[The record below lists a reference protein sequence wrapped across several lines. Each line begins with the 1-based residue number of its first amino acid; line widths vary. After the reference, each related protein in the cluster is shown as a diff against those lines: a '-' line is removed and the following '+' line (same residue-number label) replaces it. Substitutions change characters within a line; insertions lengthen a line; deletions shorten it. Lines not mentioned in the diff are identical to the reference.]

1 MSATGLRRPGL
12 RLRRGGVLL
21 RVLLAALLLIVG
33 TWAGALVAVVAAA
46 NSDAARPASAIIV
59 MGAAQYD
66 GRPSPVLRA
75 RLDHAIALWHR
86 GLAPHLIVTGGR
98 REGDRT
104 SEAAT
109 GRRYAVQHGVPDGA
123 ILMESEGRT
132 TAESMRAAAALLA
145 ELERTAAAAPAR
157 DTSPRDTQPR
167 DTRPR
172 DTQPRDAA
180 AAGVHVES
188 RGDVAP
194 APAPART
201 AILVSD
207 PFHMLRLRMLARRYG
222 IVAYTSPT
230 RTSPISA
237 HRSAALG
244 YMLRESVKI
253 PVVWLT
259 ETRADEGADR

>member
-1 MSATGLRRPGL
+1 VSSAPTARRRVLP
-12 RLRRGGVLL
+12 RLALA
-21 RVLLAALLLIVG
+21 VLLAGVFAWL
-33 TWAGALVAVVAAA
+33 GALVAVVAAA
-46 NSDAARPASAIIV
+46 NRDRARPAAAIIV

-75 RLDHAIALWHR
+75 RLDHAVALWHR
-86 GLAPHLIVTGGR
+86 GLAPRLIVTGGR
-98 REGDRT
+98 RAGDRT

-109 GRRYAVQHGVPDGA
+109 GRRYAVAHGVPDSA

-132 TAESMRAAAALLA
+132 TAESLRAAAVLLT
-145 ELERTAAAAPAR
+145 ELERTASARADSAAGPIAGRSRAGLREEAHGEVAAPSAP
-157 DTSPRDTQPR
+157 SP
-167 DTRPR
+167 
-172 DTQPRDAA
+172 
-180 AAGVHVES
+180 
-188 RGDVAP
+188 
-194 APAPART
+194 RT

-237 HRSAALG
+237 HRTAAWS
-244 YMLRESVKI
+244 YILRESVKI

-259 ETRADEGADR
+259 ETGADESEDR

>member
-1 MSATGLRRPGL
+1 MSSAPTVRRRVLP
-12 RLRRGGVLL
+12 RLALA
-21 RVLLAALLLIVG
+21 VLLAGSLAWL
-33 TWAGALVAVVAAA
+33 GALMAVVAAA
-46 NSDAARPASAIIV
+46 SRDRAQPAAAIIV

-75 RLDHAIALWHR
+75 RLDHAVALWHR
-86 GLAPHLIVTGGR
+86 GLAPRLIVTGGR
-98 REGDRT
+98 RAGDRT

-109 GRRYAVQHGVPDGA
+109 GRRYAVAHGVPDSA

-132 TAESMRAAAALLA
+132 TAESMRSAAVLLT
-145 ELERTAAAAPAR
+145 ELARTAAARA
-157 DTSPRDTQPR
+157 DS
-167 DTRPR
+167 
-172 DTQPRDAA
+172 
-180 AAGVHVES
+180 AAGPIAGRPGRQGAAL
-188 RGDVAP
+188 RGEAHGEVA
-194 APAPART
+194 APSPRT

-237 HRSAALG
+237 HRTAAWG
-244 YMLRESVKI
+244 YILRESVKI

-259 ETRADEGADR
+259 ETGADESEDRAER

>member
-1 MSATGLRRPGL
+1 MSAT

-21 RVLLAALLLIVG
+21 RVLLAALLLVVG
-33 TWAGALVAVVAAA
+33 TWAGALVAVVVAA
-46 NSDAARPASAIIV
+46 NSDGARPASAIIV

-75 RLDHAIALWHR
+75 RLDHAIGLWHR
-86 GLAPHLIVTGGR
+86 GLAPRLIVTGGR

-109 GRRYAVQHGVPDGA
+109 GRRYAVQHGVPDSA

-132 TAESMRAAAALLA
+132 TAESMRAAAALLT
-145 ELERTAAAAPAR
+145 ELERTANAAARVVPAR
-157 DTSPRDTQPR
+157 DTGVVP
-167 DTRPR
+167 
-172 DTQPRDAA
+172 
-180 AAGVHVES
+180 AAGARVES
-188 RGDVAP
+188 HGDVAP
-194 APAPART
+194 GPRT

-237 HRSAALG
+237 HRTTAWG

>member
-1 MSATGLRRPGL
+1 MSGTRRRRPGL
-12 RLRRGGVLL
+12 HRRRGGVLL

-33 TWAGALVAVVAAA
+33 TWAGALVAVFAVA
-46 NSDAARPASAIIV
+46 NRDGARPAAAIIV
-59 MGAAQYD
+59 LGAAQYD

-109 GRRYAVQHGVPDGA
+109 GRRYAVQHGVPDSA

-157 DTSPRDTQPR
+157 STPVRDTPSRDTSI
-167 DTRPR
+167 
-172 DTQPRDAA
+172 
-180 AAGVHVES
+180 AGARLES
-188 RGDVAP
+188 RGEVAP
-194 APAPART
+194 AAPPART

-222 IVAYTSPT
+222 IIAYTSPT

-253 PVVWLT
+253 PVVWFT

>member
-1 MSATGLRRPGL
+1 MRYVGACPPHRAPAHSAA
-12 RLRRGGVLL
+12 GVSKALIHYHFRDRDELL
-21 RVLLAALLLIVG
+21 
-33 TWAGALVAVVAAA
+33 
-46 NSDAARPASAIIV
+46 
-59 MGAAQYD
+59 
-66 GRPSPVLRA
+66 A
-75 RLDHAIALWHR
+75 RLDHAIGLWHR

-109 GRRYAVQHGVPDGA
+109 GRRYAVQHGVPDSA

-132 TAESMRAAAALLA
+132 TAESMRAAV
-145 ELERTAAAAPAR
+145 R
-157 DTSPRDTQPR
+157 S
-167 DTRPR
+167 
-172 DTQPRDAA
+172 
-180 AAGVHVES
+180 S
-188 RGDVAP
+188 S
-194 APAPART
+194 

>member
-1 MSATGLRRPGL
+1 MSPAPTARRRVLP
-12 RLRRGGVLL
+12 RLALA
-21 RVLLAALLLIVG
+21 VLLAGVLAWL
-33 TWAGALVAVVAAA
+33 GALAAVVAAA
-46 NSDAARPASAIIV
+46 SRDRARPAAAIIV

-75 RLDHAIALWHR
+75 RLDHAVALWHR
-86 GLAPHLIVTGGR
+86 GLAPRLIVTGGR
-98 REGDRT
+98 RAGDRT

-109 GRRYAVQHGVPDGA
+109 GRRYAVAHGVPDSA

-132 TAESMRAAAALLA
+132 TAESMRSAAVLLT
-145 ELERTAAAAPAR
+145 ELERTAAARA
-157 DTSPRDTQPR
+157 DS
-167 DTRPR
+167 
-172 DTQPRDAA
+172 
-180 AAGVHVES
+180 AAGPIAGRPGSERLMLREEAHGE
-188 RGDVAP
+188 VAP
-194 APAPART
+194 PSSRT

-237 HRSAALG
+237 RRTAAWG
-244 YMLRESVKI
+244 YILRESVKI

-259 ETRADEGADR
+259 ETAADESEER

>member
-1 MSATGLRRPGL
+1 MLS
-12 RLRRGGVLL
+12 
-21 RVLLAALLLIVG
+21 RVLLAGVVLVLA
-33 TWAGALVAVVAAA
+33 TWIGALVAVVAAA
-46 NSDAARPASAIIV
+46 NRDAAQPATAIIV
-59 MGAAQYD
+59 LGAAQYD

-75 RLDHAIALWHR
+75 RLDHAVALWRR
-86 GLAPHLIVTGGR
+86 GLAPRLIVTGGR
-98 REGDRT
+98 RAGDRT

-109 GRRYAVQHGVPDGA
+109 SRRYAVQHGVPDSA
-123 ILMESEGRT
+123 ILLESEGRT

-145 ELERTAAAAPAR
+145 ELERTAAATPAR
-157 DTSPRDTQPR
+157 ATSTP
-167 DTRPR
+167 
-172 DTQPRDAA
+172 DAGRA
-180 AAGVHVES
+180 EVRGAEVRGTES
-188 RGDVAP
+188 HGEVAP
-194 APAPART
+194 AART

-237 HRSAALG
+237 RRSVAWG
-244 YMLRESVKI
+244 YMLRESLKI